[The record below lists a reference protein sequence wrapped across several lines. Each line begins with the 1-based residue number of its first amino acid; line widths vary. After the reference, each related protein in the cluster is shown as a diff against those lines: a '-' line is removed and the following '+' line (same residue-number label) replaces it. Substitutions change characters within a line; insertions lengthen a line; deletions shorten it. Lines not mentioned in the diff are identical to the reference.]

1 MAAIARYRERIAVD
15 FTGTWDVVSS
25 PDFDDEYLKLGGGRS
40 PYLALRQNGKFVK
53 GEYEIGVMCG
63 TINGGAHS
71 DFVDFDFG
79 GNDEMEVAFG
89 EGQATLEGERLIHD
103 QAMED
108 FLLKP
113 FQVRLYVVH
122 RGGRRSLTGSVLQ
135 PCPLIRTAAS

>member
-1 MAAIARYRERIAVD
+1 
-15 FTGTWDVVSS
+15 
-25 PDFDDEYLKLGGGRS
+25 
-40 PYLALRQNGKFVK
+40 
-53 GEYEIGVMCG
+53 MCG

-71 DFVDFDFG
+71 DYVDFDFG
-79 GNDEMEVAFG
+79 GNDEMEEAFG

-122 RGGRRSLTGSVLQ
+122 RGRRSLTGSVLQ